1 MTFGEKL
8 KKERR
13 RRKLDQTEFGQ
24 LIGVS
29 LRTVV
34 TYEKG
39 QGFPRSRKD
48 YLRIADALGVNVNY
62 LLTEDD
68 QLVAHEVEQMSY
80 IDSKLGMQKII
91 GEVNCLFAGGEL
103 DEDDMDELLLSIQQA
118 YIDAKRKN
126 RAAAENKQ

>member
-8 KKERR
+8 KNERH
-13 RRKLDQTEFGQ
+13 KLGLDQTEFGK

-39 QGFPRSRKD
+39 QGFPRSRSD
-48 YLRIADALGVNVNY
+48 YKRIAEVLNVNVNY

-68 QLVAHEVEQMSY
+68 AELCDDDRS
-80 IDSKLGMQKII
+80 IKGKLGAQKILS
-91 GEVNCLFAGGEL
+91 EVNGLFAGGEL
-103 DEDDMDELLLSIQQA
+103 DEGDMDELVLAIQQA
-118 YIDAKRKN
+118 YVDAKRKLT
-126 RAAAENKQ
+126 EK

>member
-8 KKERR
+8 KNERH
-13 RRKLDQTEFGQ
+13 KLGLDQTEFGR

-39 QGFPRSRKD
+39 QGFPRSRSD
-48 YLRIADALGVNVNY
+48 YKRIAEVLNVNVNY

-68 QLVAHEVEQMSY
+68 AELGDRDHS
-80 IDSKLGMQKII
+80 IKGKLG
-91 GEVNCLFAGGEL
+91 A
-103 DEDDMDELLLSIQQA
+103 
-118 YIDAKRKN
+118 
-126 RAAAENKQ
+126 